1 MLSLH
6 TNAAALSAQSS
17 ISKTQQSLSTSMTRL
32 STGYRI
38 NSAMDDAAGLQ
49 IATRLKAQTS
59 GMAMAMRNTQN
70 ATSMIQTADGALGET
85 VNILV
90 RMKDLA
96 TQAADGS
103 STADDRKEMQAEFDT
118 LTNELSNVLGNT
130 SFAGAKLMSK
140 SASPEALA
148 NALVNKTVDKKALG
162 TTGTGGDAGTTQD
175 LFLAQEDYNTAKA
188 AYEDATTGGTQLL
201 ADDLVAKSG
210 LLKDAKKLD
219 DAAIAKSAASDA
231 FYDQALKNGPT
242 SAAADSKFST
252 KVEFQIGAST
262 SESMTFD
269 LSSQLDSMHDAI
281 KNATTE
287 YNTFGAASSIVGKE
301 LTADGSASAA
311 IDKLQAAID
320 AVGTARSALGAAGNR
335 LDHVATNLANVSTN
349 TQAASGR
356 IMDTDFATESSN
368 MTASQMLLQ
377 AGTAMLKQS
386 NSMSSMVMSLLQ

>member
-6 TNAAALSAQSS
+6 TNAAALSAQNS
-17 ISKTQQSLSTSMTRL
+17 ISKTQSSLSTSMTRL

-103 STADDRKEMQAEFDT
+103 STVDDQKAMQAEFDT

-130 SFAGAKLMSK
+130 SFAGAKLLSQK
-140 SASPEALA
+140 ATSDD
-148 NALVNKTVDKKALG
+148 NGKALVSVATITKAIKGPNDDGTISGIEFNKADAAAKLLAAENDYNAAPTDLVKAKAYADAGKVSADANKAYDLADAQLTAAKSYADLVDKS
-162 TTGTGGDAGTTQD
+162 
-175 LFLAQEDYNTAKA
+175 FKA
-188 AYEDATTGGTQLL
+188 ATGDGKF
-201 ADDLVAKSG
+201 AAN
-210 LLKDAKKLD
+210 LD
-219 DAAIAKSAASDA
+219 
-231 FYDQALKNGPT
+231 
-242 SAAADSKFST
+242 
-252 KVEFQIGAST
+252 FQIGAST
-262 SESMTFD
+262 SESMSFD
-269 LSSQLDSMHDAI
+269 LSQTLNTMHSTI
-281 KNATTE
+281 Q
-287 YNTFGAASSIVGKE
+287 AASSNYNSFGATAAAPGDQLTDKGK
-301 LTADGSASAA
+301 ASDT
-311 IDKLQAAID
+311 IDKLQTAID
-320 AVGTARSALGAAGNR
+320 AVGTTRSALGAAGNR

>member
-70 ATSMIQTADGALGET
+70 ATSMIQTADGALGEST
-85 VNILV
+85 NILV

-103 STADDRKEMQAEFDT
+103 STVDDQKAMQSEFDT

-130 SFAGAKLMSK
+130 SFAGAKLMSVAATAAQK
-140 SASPEALA
+140 TAALTKATTDGLAVTDAS
-148 NALVNKTVDKKALG
+148 TG
-162 TTGTGGDAGTTQD
+162 TTFLATSAGSTLATAVTANGTGGANATT
-175 LFLAQEDYNTAKA
+175 AAAVVSATTAKLNADKADQVAKATAAASA
-188 AYEDATTGGTQLL
+188 AYST
-201 ADDLVAKSG
+201 
-210 LLKDAKKLD
+210 
-219 DAAIAKSAASDA
+219 AANASDA
-231 FYDQALKNGPT
+231 ANNG
-242 SAAADSKFST
+242 KFSANLQ
-252 KVEFQIGAST
+252 FQIGAST
-262 SESMTFD
+262 KETMSFD
-269 LSSQLDSMHDAI
+269 LSAQLGSMQTALS
-281 KNATTE
+281 NATANF
-287 YNTFGAASSIVGKE
+287 NTFGAAAATAGTE
-301 LTADGSASAA
+301 LTTPANASAT

-320 AVGTARSALGAAGNR
+320 SVGTTRSSLGAAANR
-335 LDHVATNLANVSTN
+335 LDKVYSNLSNVSTN
-349 TQAASGR
+349 TQGASGR

>member
-103 STADDRKEMQAEFDT
+103 STADDRDAMQAEFDT

-140 SASPEALA
+140 QATATDVA
-148 NALVNKTVDKKALG
+148 NATVAVTNDTTAVGAG
-162 TTGTGGDAGTTQD
+162 TTGTTG
-175 LFLAQEDYNTAKA
+175 AKA
-188 AYEDATTGGTQLL
+188 AAAATLVSAQADYTATPTTATALALTNASTASVDADK
-201 ADDLVAKSG
+201 AHDVAVAK
-210 LLKDAKKLD
+210 L
-219 DAAIAKSAASDA
+219 AASTA
-231 FYDQALKNGPT
+231 FKALATASNAGPAGT
-242 SAAADSKFST
+242 GDGKFAANLD
-252 KVEFQIGAST
+252 FQIGAST
-262 SESMTFD
+262 SESMSFD
-269 LSSQLDSMHDAI
+269 LSTQLGSMHTAI
-281 KNATTE
+281 KGATSE
-287 YNTFGAASSIVGKE
+287 YNTFGAAASTPGTE
-301 LTADGSASAA
+301 LTAVGGASAA

-320 AVGTARSALGAAGNR
+320 AVGTSRSALGAAGNR

-349 TQAASGR
+349 TQGATGR

>member
-17 ISKTQQSLSTSMTRL
+17 ISKTQSSLSTSMTRL

-103 STADDRKEMQAEFDT
+103 STVDDQKAMQSEFDT

-130 SFAGAKLMSK
+130 SFAGAKLMSVAASAGEKASALSK
-140 SASPEALA
+140 SISDGLLVTDAS
-148 NALVNKTVDKKALG
+148 TG
-162 TTGTGGDAGTTQD
+162 TTFKATSAGSLLATAITLNSTTP
-175 LFLAQEDYNTAKA
+175 NTTNAAAVVTATTNKLTADKADQVAKA
-188 AYEDATTGGTQLL
+188 TAAASAAYST
-201 ADDLVAKSG
+201 
-210 LLKDAKKLD
+210 
-219 DAAIAKSAASDA
+219 AANASDA
-231 FYDQALKNGPT
+231 ANNG
-242 SAAADSKFST
+242 KFSDNLQ
-252 KVEFQIGAST
+252 FQIGAST
-262 SESMTFD
+262 KETMSFN
-269 LSSQLDSMHDAI
+269 LAAQLGDMQTAL
-281 KNATTE
+281 KGATANF
-287 YNTFGAASSIVGKE
+287 NTFGAAASTPGTE
-301 LTADGSASAA
+301 LTTPVNASAA
-311 IDKLQAAID
+311 IDKLQTAID
-320 AVGTARSALGAAGNR
+320 AVGTSRSALGAAANR
-335 LDHVATNLANVSTN
+335 LDKVYSNLSNVSTN

>member
-59 GMAMAMRNTQN
+59 GMSMAMRNTQN

-103 STADDRKEMQAEFDT
+103 STVDDQKAMQAEFDT

-140 SASPEALA
+140 AATAAEKTAALTKATTDGLAVTDAS
-148 NALVNKTVDKKALG
+148 LG
-162 TTGTGGDAGTTQD
+162 TTFLATSAGSTLATAVTANGTGGANATT
-175 LFLAQEDYNTAKA
+175 AAAVVTATTAKLNADKADQVAKATAAASA
-188 AYEDATTGGTQLL
+188 AYSTA
-201 ADDLVAKSG
+201 ANASSG
-210 LLKDAKKLD
+210 D
-219 DAAIAKSAASDA
+219 
-231 FYDQALKNGPT
+231 G
-242 SAAADSKFST
+242 KFSANLQ
-252 KVEFQIGAST
+252 FQIGAST
-262 SESMTFD
+262 SETMSFD
-269 LSSQLDSMHDAI
+269 LSAQLGTMQTAL
-281 KNATTE
+281 KNATANF
-287 YNTFGAASSIVGKE
+287 NTFGAAASTAGTE
-301 LTADGSASAA
+301 LTTPANAS
-311 IDKLQAAID
+311 AAID

>member
-6 TNAAALSAQSS
+6 TNAAALSAQNS

-38 NSAMDDAAGLQ
+38 NTAMDDAAGLQ

-70 ATSMIQTADGALGET
+70 ATSMIQTADGALNET

-103 STADDRKEMQAEFDT
+103 STTDDQKAMQAEFDT

-140 SASPEALA
+140 QATSADAAAAMLQA
-148 NALVNKTVDKKALG
+148 QVDITAVG
-162 TTGTGGDAGTTQD
+162 TTGVAGTAKNAYDANAAMTI
-175 LFLAQEDYNTAKA
+175 AQA
-188 AYEDATTGGTQLL
+188 AYTATPTPTTATALTTAAKSSADADKLN
-201 ADDLVAKSG
+201 AAAVAKV
-210 LLKDAKKLD
+210 
-219 DAAIAKSAASDA
+219 AASTA
-231 FYDQALKNGPT
+231 FSNLASASSL
-242 SAAADSKFST
+242 AAAGSGDGKFAANLQ
-252 KVEFQIGAST
+252 FQIGAST
-262 SESMTFD
+262 SETMSFD
-269 LSSQLDSMHDAI
+269 LSSQLGSMQTAI
-281 KNATTE
+281 KGATANF
-287 YNTFGAASSIVGKE
+287 NTFGAAASTTGTE
-301 LTADGSASAA
+301 LTTPANASAA

-320 AVGTARSALGAAGNR
+320 AVGTSRSALGAAGNR
-335 LDHVATNLANVSTN
+335 LDKVYSNLANVSTN
-349 TQAASGR
+349 TQGASGR

>member
-6 TNAAALSAQSS
+6 TNSAALSAQSS

-103 STADDRKEMQAEFDT
+103 STADDRKAMQAEFDT

-140 SASPEALA
+140 QATAQDSANAKNTMEINKADVMGSDGVGATDGKKFDMDEAKTAYDAALLAYQGDPTDAALA
-148 NALVNKTVDKKALG
+148 TDLVDTGKTLADTTKLYDVANAKYTASVAYEATVD
-162 TTGTGGDAGTTQD
+162 
-175 LFLAQEDYNTAKA
+175 
-188 AYEDATTGGTQLL
+188 
-201 ADDLVAKSG
+201 
-210 LLKDAKKLD
+210 
-219 DAAIAKSAASDA
+219 AS
-231 FYDQALKNGPT
+231 FT
-242 SAAADSKFST
+242 SATNGNGKFAGNLD
-252 KVEFQIGAST
+252 FQIGAST
-262 SESMTFD
+262 TESMSFD
-269 LSSQLDSMHDAI
+269 LSSQLTAMHAAI
-281 KNATTE
+281 GGATKE
-287 YNTFGAASSIVGKE
+287 YNSFGAASASAGTE
-301 LTADGSASAA
+301 LTGVGTASTS
-311 IDKLQAAID
+311 IDKLQTAID

-349 TQAASGR
+349 TQGASGR

>member
-103 STADDRKEMQAEFDT
+103 ATTDDKAAMQAEFDT
-118 LTNELSNVLGNT
+118 LSAELTNIVGNT
-130 SFAGAKLMSK
+130 SFGGAKLLTGKASGTDV
-140 SASPEALA
+140 SAAAGLA
-148 NALVNKTVDKKALG
+148 STAQTNYDTQVTLVLG
-162 TTGTGGDAGTTQD
+162 TTKDGLSDGLKFAHGVLVAATAPPTAPGILASSAQTLKEETAKLAD
-175 LFLAQEDYNTAKA
+175 LTKAKNTAD
-188 AYEDATTGGTQLL
+188 AYSTA
-201 ADDLVAKSG
+201 
-210 LLKDAKKLD
+210 
-219 DAAIAKSAASDA
+219 AAISAGASV
-231 FYDQALKNGPT
+231 LE
-242 SAAADSKFST
+242 SKFGAS
-252 KVEFQIGAST
+252 VDFQIGASSGEKMTFNLT
-262 SESMTFD
+262 SE
-269 LSSQLDSMHDAI
+269 LGAMHTALRA
-281 KNATTE
+281 ATAE
-287 YNTFGAASSIVGKE
+287 YNSFGAAMAAKGTELTGVGTASSSIN
-301 LTADGSASAA
+301 
-311 IDKLQAAID
+311 KLQAAID
-320 AVGTARSALGAAGNR
+320 AVGTTRSALGAAGNR

-349 TQAASGR
+349 TQGASGR

>member
-6 TNAAALSAQSS
+6 TNAAALSAQTS

-103 STADDRKEMQAEFDT
+103 STVDDQKAMQAEFDT

-140 SASPEALA
+140 AATAAEKAVALSKSVTDGLAVTDAS
-148 NALVNKTVDKKALG
+148 TG
-162 TTGTGGDAGTTQD
+162 TTILATSAGSALT
-175 LFLAQEDYNTAKA
+175 
-188 AYEDATTGGTQLL
+188 
-201 ADDLVAKSG
+201 
-210 LLKDAKKLD
+210 
-219 DAAIAKSAASDA
+219 AAIALNSTTPNSTNAAAVVTATTNKLNADKADQLAKATAAASQAYSDA
-231 FYDQALKNGPT
+231 ANS
-242 SAAADSKFST
+242 SAGDGKFAANLQ
-252 KVEFQIGAST
+252 FQIGASS
-262 SESMTFD
+262 SESMSFN
-269 LSSQLDSMHDAI
+269 LSTQLGDMQAAI
-281 KNATTE
+281 KGATANF
-287 YNTFGAASSIVGKE
+287 NTFGAAASTAGTE
-301 LTADGSASAA
+301 LSTPVAASAT
-311 IDKLQAAID
+311 IDKLQTAID
-320 AVGTARSALGAAGNR
+320 AVGTSRSALGAAGNR
-335 LDHVATNLANVSTN
+335 LDKVYSNLANVSTN
-349 TQAASGR
+349 TQGASGR

>member
-6 TNAAALSAQSS
+6 TNAAALSAQTS

-103 STADDRKEMQAEFDT
+103 ATADDRTAMQAEFDT

-130 SFAGAKLMSK
+130 SFAGAKLMTQAATPADK
-140 SASPEALA
+140 AT
-148 NALVNKTVDKKALG
+148 ALVNLNTATGTVG
-162 TTGTGGDAGTTQD
+162 VIGTGGTSDVLDKAKTAAIDAQNTYDASTKTQ
-175 LFLAQEDYNTAKA
+175 T
-188 AYEDATTGGTQLL
+188 DAD
-201 ADDLVAKSG
+201 ALVAANDALVKAT
-210 LLKDAKKLD
+210 KDNDKAV
-219 DAAIAKSAASDA
+219 AAFNAATAFNTLVNDTKATDGKFAASTGLD
-231 FYDQALKNGPT
+231 
-242 SAAADSKFST
+242 
-252 KVEFQIGAST
+252 FQIGAST
-262 SESMTFD
+262 SESMSFN
-269 LSSQLDSMHDAI
+269 LSSQLDAMHKAI
-281 KNATTE
+281 KDATAE
-287 YNTFGAASSIVGKE
+287 YNTFGAASSVVGTE
-301 LTADGSASAA
+301 LTATASAT

-320 AVGTARSALGAAGNR
+320 AVGTTRSALGAAGNR

>member
-6 TNAAALSAQSS
+6 TNSAALSAQNS

-32 STGYRI
+32 STGFRI

-96 TQAADGS
+96 TQAADAS
-103 STADDRKEMQAEFDT
+103 ATADDKKAMQAEFDT
-118 LTNELSNVLGNT
+118 LTAELTNVVGNT
-130 SFAGAKLMSK
+130 SFGGAKLLTSK
-140 SASPEALA
+140 ATATDATAAGTAYTAALA
-148 NALVNKTVDKKALG
+148 DKTAK
-162 TTGTGGDAGTTQD
+162 TTAYGDASTGMVK
-175 LFLAQEDYNTAKA
+175 AYNDAVTAN
-188 AYEDATTGGTQLL
+188 TGGTAAQLN
-201 ADDLVAKSG
+201 AVATTAENMRVGKI
-210 LLKDAKKLD
+210 AMD
-219 DAAIAKSAASDA
+219 DAAKVSDV
-231 FYDQALKNGPT
+231 
-242 SAAADSKFST
+242 AAAFST
-252 KVEFQIGAST
+252 AVTTSVASSDTGGKFNTALDFQIGAST
-262 SESMTFD
+262 TEKMGLD
-269 LSSQLDSMHDAI
+269 LSTELSSMHTAI
-281 KNATTE
+281 RSATGE
-287 YNTFGAASSIVGKE
+287 YNAFGLAANLKGAE
-301 LTADGSASAA
+301 LTTAGTASTT
-311 IDKLQAAID
+311 IDKLQTAID
-320 AVGTARSALGAAGNR
+320 AVGTTRSALGAAGNR

>member
-6 TNAAALSAQSS
+6 TNSAALSAQNS

-32 STGYRI
+32 STGFRI

-103 STADDRKEMQAEFDT
+103 ATGDDKKAMQAEFDT
-118 LTNELSNVLGNT
+118 LTAELTNIVGNT
-130 SFAGAKLMSK
+130 SFGGAKLLTGK
-140 SASPEALA
+140 AS
-148 NALVNKTVDKKALG
+148 G
-162 TTGTGGDAGTTQD
+162 TDATQAGTAYTNAKGISD
-175 LFLAQEDYNTAKA
+175 GKVLAYGDTGSGLVQ
-188 AYEDATTGGTQLL
+188 AYETAVTNNATPTAITLKAVADAAEAMNKGKI
-201 ADDLVAKSG
+201 AM
-210 LLKDAKKLD
+210 D
-219 DAAIAKSAASDA
+219 DALKITATAQAFTSAVAKSAASGVEGK
-231 FYDQALKNGPT
+231 F
-242 SAAADSKFST
+242 AASMD
-252 KVEFQIGAST
+252 FQIGAST
-262 SESMTFD
+262 TEKMG
-269 LSSQLDSMHDAI
+269 LDVKTELGALHTAI
-281 KNATTE
+281 RSATGGYNA
-287 YNTFGAASSIVGKE
+287 FGIAASLNGDE
-301 LTADGSASAA
+301 LTKVGSASTS
-311 IDKLQAAID
+311 IDKLQSAID
-320 AVGTARSALGAAGNR
+320 AVGSVRSALGAAGNR

-349 TQAASGR
+349 TQGATGR

>member
-17 ISKTQQSLSTSMTRL
+17 ISKTQSSLSTSMTRL

-103 STADDRKEMQAEFDT
+103 STVDDQKAMQAEFDT

-140 SASPEALA
+140 AATAAEKTAALTKATTDGLAVTDAS
-148 NALVNKTVDKKALG
+148 LG
-162 TTGTGGDAGTTQD
+162 TTYLATSAGSTLATAVTANGTGGANATTAAAVVTATTNKLTADKADQV
-175 LFLAQEDYNTAKA
+175 AKATAAASAAYNTAA
-188 AYEDATTGGTQLL
+188 NAS
-201 ADDLVAKSG
+201 SG
-210 LLKDAKKLD
+210 D
-219 DAAIAKSAASDA
+219 
-231 FYDQALKNGPT
+231 G
-242 SAAADSKFST
+242 KFSANLQ
-252 KVEFQIGAST
+252 FQIGAST
-262 SESMTFD
+262 SETMSFD
-269 LSSQLDSMHDAI
+269 LSAQLGTMQTAL
-281 KNATTE
+281 KNATANF
-287 YNTFGAASSIVGKE
+287 NTFGAAASTAGTE
-301 LTADGSASAA
+301 LTTPANASAA

-320 AVGTARSALGAAGNR
+320 SVGTSRSALGAAGNR
-335 LDHVATNLANVSTN
+335 LDKVYSNLANVSTN
-349 TQAASGR
+349 TQGASGR

>member
-6 TNAAALSAQSS
+6 TNSAALAAQSS

-59 GMAMAMRNTQN
+59 GMSVAMRNTQN
-70 ATSMIQTADGALGET
+70 ATSMIQTADGALDET
-85 VNILV
+85 VKILV

-103 STADDRKEMQAEFDT
+103 STATDQGAMQAEFDT

-140 SASPEALA
+140 QATANDVSAATQA
-148 NALVNKTVDKKALG
+148 VTNDTTAVGTT
-162 TTGTGGDAGTTQD
+162 TTGTLGSATTAAAT
-175 LFLAQEDYNTAKA
+175 LVSAQA
-188 AYEDATTGGTQLL
+188 AYTATPTTATAL
-201 ADDLVAKSG
+201 ALTNASTASVNADKVNAVAVAK
-210 LLKDAKKLD
+210 L
-219 DAAIAKSAASDA
+219 AASTA
-231 FYDQALKNGPT
+231 FKNIA
-242 SAAADSKFST
+242 SNSLAAATGDGKFSANLN
-252 KVEFQIGAST
+252 FQIGAST
-262 SESMTFD
+262 SESMSFD
-269 LSSQLDSMHDAI
+269 LSSQLGSMHTAI
-281 KNATTE
+281 KAATAE
-287 YNTFGAASSIVGKE
+287 YNTFGAAASTPGTE
-301 LTADGSASAA
+301 LTVAGAASTA
-311 IDKLQAAID
+311 IDKLQTAID
-320 AVGTARSALGAAGNR
+320 SVSTARSALGAAGNR
-335 LDHVATNLANVSTN
+335 LDHVASNLSNVSTN

>member
-17 ISKTQQSLSTSMTRL
+17 ISKTQSSLSTSMTRL

-103 STADDRKEMQAEFDT
+103 STVDDQKAMQSEFDT

-130 SFAGAKLMSK
+130 SFAGAKLMSVAASAGEKASALSK
-140 SASPEALA
+140 SISDGLLVTDAS
-148 NALVNKTVDKKALG
+148 TG
-162 TTGTGGDAGTTQD
+162 TTFKATSAGSLLATAITLNSTTP
-175 LFLAQEDYNTAKA
+175 NTTNAAAVVTATTNKLTADKADQVAKA
-188 AYEDATTGGTQLL
+188 TAAASAAYST
-201 ADDLVAKSG
+201 
-210 LLKDAKKLD
+210 
-219 DAAIAKSAASDA
+219 AANASDA
-231 FYDQALKNGPT
+231 ANNG
-242 SAAADSKFST
+242 KFSDNLQ
-252 KVEFQIGAST
+252 FQIGAST
-262 SESMTFD
+262 KETMSFN
-269 LSSQLDSMHDAI
+269 LAAQLGDMQTAL
-281 KNATTE
+281 KGATANF
-287 YNTFGAASSIVGKE
+287 NTFGAAASTPGTE
-301 LTADGSASAA
+301 LTTPANASAA
-311 IDKLQAAID
+311 IDKLQTAID
-320 AVGTARSALGAAGNR
+320 AVGTSRSALGAAANR
-335 LDHVATNLANVSTN
+335 LDKVYSNLSNVSTN

>member
-96 TQAADGS
+96 TQAADAS
-103 STADDRKEMQAEFDT
+103 STADDKKAMQAEFDT
-118 LTNELSNVLGNT
+118 LTAELTNVVGNT
-130 SFAGAKLMSK
+130 SFGGAKLLTSK
-140 SASPEALA
+140 ATANDSTAAGTAFTTANGIKTTKTTDLNTATTAYNNAVTA
-148 NALVNKTVDKKALG
+148 NATPTAATLATVA
-162 TTGTGGDAGTTQD
+162 TTAEAMR
-175 LFLAQEDYNTAKA
+175 LAQID
-188 AYEDATTGGTQLL
+188 
-201 ADDLVAKSG
+201 
-210 LLKDAKKLD
+210 LD
-219 DAAIAKSAASDA
+219 DA
-231 FYDQALKNGPT
+231 
-242 SAAADSKFST
+242 T
-252 KVEFQIGAST
+252 KVADVASAYASAVTKSLASSDTGGKFNTSISFQIGAST
-262 SESMTFD
+262 TEKMDLD
-269 LSSQLDSMHDAI
+269 LSKELSAMHTSI
-281 KNATTE
+281 RSATGE
-287 YNTFGAASSIVGKE
+287 YNAFGLAATVKGAE
-301 LTADGSASAA
+301 LTAPGTASTT
-311 IDKLQAAID
+311 IDKLQTAID

-335 LDHVATNLANVSTN
+335 LDHVATNLSNVSTN

>member
-32 STGYRI
+32 STGFRI

-103 STADDRKEMQAEFDT
+103 ATGSDKTAMQAEFDT

-140 SASPEALA
+140 QANATDVG
-148 NALVNKTVDKKALG
+148 NALVAKNNAITAVG
-162 TTGTGGDAGTTQD
+162 TTSTGTSGLVSAAATALAAAQLAYDAAPTNAT
-175 LFLAQEDYNTAKA
+175 LATALTDASKA
-188 AYEDATTGGTQLL
+188 SADAIKVND
-201 ADDLVAKSG
+201 AAVAKV
-210 LLKDAKKLD
+210 
-219 DAAIAKSAASDA
+219 ASTTA
-231 FYDQALKNGPT
+231 FHALATT
-242 SAAADSKFST
+242 SAAGAAGTGDGKFAANLA
-252 KVEFQIGAST
+252 FQIGAST
-262 SESMTFD
+262 SESMSFD
-269 LSSQLDSMHDAI
+269 LSTQLGAMHTAI
-281 KNATTE
+281 TGATAE
-287 YNTFGAASSIVGKE
+287 YNTFGAAASTPGTE
-301 LTADGSASAA
+301 LTAVGGASGA

-320 AVGTARSALGAAGNR
+320 AVGTTRSALGAAGNR

-349 TQAASGR
+349 TQGATGR

>member
-6 TNAAALSAQSS
+6 TNAAALSAQNS
-17 ISKTQQSLSTSMTRL
+17 ISKTQSSLSTSMTRL

-59 GMAMAMRNTQN
+59 GMSMAMRNTQN

-103 STADDRKEMQAEFDT
+103 STVDDQKAMQAEFDT

-140 SASPEALA
+140 AATAGQKASALSKSVTDGLA
-148 NALVNKTVDKKALG
+148 VTDASTG
-162 TTGTGGDAGTTQD
+162 TT
-175 LFLAQEDYNTAKA
+175 FLATSAGSALTAAITLNNTTPNTTNAAAVVTATTNKVNADKADQVAKA
-188 AYEDATTGGTQLL
+188 TA
-201 ADDLVAKSG
+201 
-210 LLKDAKKLD
+210 
-219 DAAIAKSAASDA
+219 AASVA
-231 FYDQALKNGPT
+231 FSN
-242 SAAADSKFST
+242 AANLSNAVNDGKFSANLQ
-252 KVEFQIGAST
+252 FQIGASS
-262 SESMTFD
+262 SETMSFD
-269 LSSQLDSMHDAI
+269 LSSQLSGMQTAI
-281 KNATTE
+281 QGATANF
-287 YNTFGAASSIVGKE
+287 NTFGAAASTPGTE
-301 LTADGSASAA
+301 LTSPTTASAA

-320 AVGTARSALGAAGNR
+320 AVGTSRSALGAAGNR
-335 LDHVATNLANVSTN
+335 LDKVYSNLANVSTN
-349 TQAASGR
+349 TQGASGR

>member
-17 ISKTQQSLSTSMTRL
+17 ISKTQNSLSTSMTRL
-32 STGYRI
+32 STGFRI

-103 STADDRKEMQAEFDT
+103 ATDQDKTAMQAEFDT

-140 SASPEALA
+140 QATASDAAAALLVKTTDA
-148 NALVNKTVDKKALG
+148 NAVG
-162 TTGTGGDAGTTQD
+162 TTGGAGT
-175 LFLAQEDYNTAKA
+175 LAAAYTATSALVAAQSAYDAAPSAGLATALTTAAKTSADANKANAVAEAKA
-188 AYEDATTGGTQLL
+188 AASSAFEDL
-201 ADDLVAKSG
+201 
-210 LLKDAKKLD
+210 AKKSFDSGPAGTGDGKFGANLD
-219 DAAIAKSAASDA
+219 
-231 FYDQALKNGPT
+231 
-242 SAAADSKFST
+242 
-252 KVEFQIGAST
+252 FQIGAST
-262 SESMTFD
+262 SESMSFD
-269 LSSQLDSMHDAI
+269 LSSQLGAMHAAI
-281 KNATTE
+281 TGATTE
-287 YNTFGAASSIVGKE
+287 YNTFGAAAAGPGVE
-301 LTADGSASAA
+301 LTTKGSASTT
-311 IDKLQAAID
+311 IDKLQSAID
-320 AVGTARSALGAAGNR
+320 AVGATRSALGAAGNR

-349 TQAASGR
+349 TQGATGR

>member
-17 ISKTQQSLSTSMTRL
+17 ISKTQSSLSTSMTRL

-103 STADDRKEMQAEFDT
+103 ATGSDKTAMQAEFDT

-130 SFAGAKLMSK
+130 SFAGAKLMSIAATATEK
-140 SASPEALA
+140 TAALTKA
-148 NALVNKTVDKKALG
+148 TADGLVVTAT
-162 TTGTGGDAGTTQD
+162 TTGTADLAATAGTE
-175 LFLAQEDYNTAKA
+175 LAAAITANSTA
-188 AYEDATTGGTQLL
+188 GADATTALAVVTKTTNKLNADKNDQLAKATAAASL
-201 ADDLVAKSG
+201 AYSN
-210 LLKDAKKLD
+210 
-219 DAAIAKSAASDA
+219 AANASDA
-231 FYDQALKNGPT
+231 ANNG
-242 SAAADSKFST
+242 KFSGNLQ
-252 KVEFQIGAST
+252 FQIGAST
-262 SESMTFD
+262 KETMSFD
-269 LSSQLDSMHDAI
+269 LSAQLGTMQTAL
-281 KNATTE
+281 KNATANF
-287 YNTFGAASSIVGKE
+287 NTFGAAASTPGTE
-301 LTADGSASAA
+301 LTTPVKASAA

-320 AVGTARSALGAAGNR
+320 AVGTSRSSLGAAGNR
-335 LDHVATNLANVSTN
+335 LDKVYSNLANVSTN
-349 TQAASGR
+349 TQGASGR

>member
-103 STADDRKEMQAEFDT
+103 STADDRDAMQAEFDT

-140 SASPEALA
+140 QATADDVAKALVEKNNDTTAVGTTSTGTLGTKTTAAATLVSAQAAYTATPTTATALA
-148 NALVNKTVDKKALG
+148 LTNASVASVNADKAN
-162 TTGTGGDAGTTQD
+162 AV
-175 LFLAQEDYNTAKA
+175 AEAK
-188 AYEDATTGGTQLL
+188 L
-201 ADDLVAKSG
+201 
-210 LLKDAKKLD
+210 
-219 DAAIAKSAASDA
+219 AASTA
-231 FYDQALKNGPT
+231 FHALASANLT
-242 SAAADSKFST
+242 AAAGSGKFGANLD
-252 KVEFQIGAST
+252 FQIGAST
-262 SESMTFD
+262 SESMSFD
-269 LSSQLDSMHDAI
+269 LSSQLDAMHTAI
-281 KNATTE
+281 KGATSE
-287 YNTFGAASSIVGKE
+287 YNTFGAASSSTGTE
-301 LTADGSASAA
+301 LTAVGGASAA

-320 AVGTARSALGAAGNR
+320 SVGTARSALGAAGNR

-349 TQAASGR
+349 TAGATGR